1 MYLTYDEYL
10 NFGGG
15 LEQSAFEN
23 YEFEAAKKIE
33 AATFGRI
40 NEPGE
45 AVKRCTFRLTELAA
59 ESAGAGSFS
68 HDGLSVS
75 IDAEALGK
83 KADEIIYNYLI
94 NETADGVP
102 LLYRGDCYAADI

>member
-10 NFGGG
+10 AFGGG
-15 LEQSAFEN
+15 LEQSAFN
-23 YEFEAAKKIE
+23 TYEFEAAKKIE

-40 NEPGE
+40 QEPSE

-59 ESAGAGSFS
+59 ESAEAGSFS
-68 HDGLSVS
+68 HDGLSVT
-75 IDAEALGK
+75 INKEELTK

-94 NETADGVP
+94 HETADGVP

>member
-1 MYLTYDEYL
+1 MYLTYDEYVKM
-10 NFGGG
+10 GGG
-15 LEQSAFEN
+15 LEQSAFN
-23 YEFEAAKKIE
+23 IYEFEAAKKIE

-40 NEPGE
+40 KEPSE

-59 ESAGAGSFS
+59 ESAEAGSFS
-68 HDGLSVS
+68 HDGLSVT
-75 IDAEALGK
+75 INKDELDK

-102 LLYRGDCYAADI
+102 LLYRGDCYVADV